1 MVSLT
6 VDDGRIEL
14 LDYSPST
21 SLTDLADGLN
31 EFRAQPGLMTG
42 FCAMCARCCYDTIPL
57 FGYDVPALQA
67 LAAERGELWAD
78 YVVLPAA
85 PDVAARRRAIKEL
98 ERDNG
103 MNRAEAT
110 LIYEANSA
118 EPITLARNGL
128 GGCRFLDGALCS
140 IYPRRPFACRL
151 YLCNMGE
158 RLEALYESIVTQGVW
173 HSYRV
178 MGWIPEEEI
187 PHNPFVAA
195 QSFAEVALES
205 FESDLAAVAEEL
217 FFYF

>member
-1 MVSLT
+1 MLSLT

-21 SLTDLADGLN
+21 SLVELADGLN
-31 EFRAQPGLMTG
+31 ELRTQPGLMTH

-57 FGYDVPALQA
+57 FGYDLAGLQG
-67 LAAERGELWAD
+67 LAAERGEPWTG

-98 ERDNG
+98 QRDNG
-103 MNRAEAT
+103 MSRADAT

-118 EPITLARNGL
+118 EPISLARNGL

-158 RLEALYESIVTQGVW
+158 RLEALYESIVAQGVW
-173 HSYRV
+173 HSYSI
-178 MGWIPEEEI
+178 MGWVEEQEI
-187 PHNPFVAA
+187 AHNPFVAA
-195 QSFAEVALES
+195 CGFDEVALES
-205 FESDLAAVAEEL
+205 FESDLAAAAEEL

>member
-21 SLTDLADGLN
+21 SLAELADRLN
-31 EFRAQPGLMTG
+31 EFRTQPGLMTH

-57 FGYDVPALQA
+57 FGYDVAGLQA
-67 LAAERGELWAD
+67 LAAERGEVWTD
-78 YVVLPAA
+78 YVALPPQ
-85 PDVAARRRAIKEL
+85 PDVQGRRRGIREL
-98 ERDNG
+98 QRDAG
-103 MNRAEAT
+103 MSRSQAT
-110 LIYEANSA
+110 LIYEANAA
-118 EPITLARNGL
+118 EPVTLARNGL

-158 RLEALYESIVTQGVW
+158 RLEALYDGIVTQGVW
-173 HSYRV
+173 HSYAV
-178 MGWIPEEEI
+178 LGWVPLEEI
-187 PHNPFVAA
+187 AHNPFAA
-195 QSFAEVALES
+195 AGTFDNVALES
-205 FESDLAAVAEEL
+205 FESDLASAAEDL

>member
-21 SLTDLADGLN
+21 SLVELADRLN

-57 FGYDVPALQA
+57 FGYDLAALQA
-67 LAAERGELWAD
+67 LAAERGESWTD
-78 YVVLPAA
+78 YVVLPAP
-85 PDVAARRRAIKEL
+85 PDTAARRRAIAGL
-98 ERDNG
+98 QRDNG
-103 MNRAEAT
+103 MSRAEAT

-118 EPITLARNGL
+118 EPVTLARGGL

-151 YLCNMGE
+151 YVCNMGE
-158 RLEALYESIVTQGVW
+158 RLEALYESIVAQGVW
-173 HSYRV
+173 HSYSV
-178 MGWIPEEEI
+178 MGWIGPEEI
-187 PHNPFVAA
+187 AHNPFVAA
-195 QSFAEVALES
+195 ERFDEVALES
-205 FESDLAAVAEEL
+205 FESVLAAAAEEL